1 MVHPCESRVI
11 LPREVLAHLRLGFRV
26 YNISDMLT
34 EMNRQAP
41 SKNEQEI
48 VTFQFSES
56 KQQVRNILLENKPW
70 FVAKDVCDVL
80 GLEHTTN
87 ALKSLDDDEKLTV
100 KLLQSGQHRNMWI
113 ISESGLYALILRSNK
128 PYAKN
133 FRKWIT
139 SEVIPTLLKRG
150 YYSMNFQRKTEFT
163 DARDI
168 PFNTEEILG
177 FNIRVIV
184 LDNVKYYSINDIN
197 AAIRSSTNSSELAKK
212 LNVKKKLA
220 HKIWI
225 FGNTHPAWFVNKLG
239 FQLIL
244 SGSRIYNR
252 NTQLSI
258 NFDA

>member
-1 MVHPCESRVI
+1 MNAQNNTSAH
-11 LPREVLAHLRLGFRV
+11 EV
-26 YNISDMLT
+26 M
-34 EMNRQAP
+34 
-41 SKNEQEI
+41 
-48 VTFQFSES
+48 TFQFSES
-56 KQQVRNILLENKPW
+56 KQPVRNVLIENKPW

-80 GLEHTTN
+80 GLTN
-87 ALKSLDDDEKLTV
+87 SNKAISNLDDDEKADVTFSYTSSNSVVQNRKV
-100 KLLQSGQHRNMWI
+100 KA

-128 PYAKN
+128 PYAKT

-177 FNIRVIV
+177 FNVRTIMIEKE
-184 LDNVKYYSINDIN
+184 KYYSINDIN